1 MPLIQTSGPGHQI
14 RKGGKQLFT
23 FELHHLAGDNTR
35 KVWGLASSPDI
46 DREGEV
52 ILKAA
57 IQESLKDFM
66 ALPIMHLNHTERSIG
81 WFTKAEFRGQ
91 DLYVEGQIKPTSD
104 CDKVWE
110 DIENGVLSQW
120 SIYGDRVEATPSCAL
135 DPSMRTEA
143 CFTKALDLYSISLC
157 DKNTAINSK
166 TFAEVVKSIS
176 KSLKAQ
182 GPARK
187 ATDSASHMI
196 HPTTDGKYPKKG
208 KAGIA
213 MVEEP
218 EKKPNFPMKDASN
231 GPSQEEQP
239 SAENAGGVEGAG
251 EGETGGDTNAVI
263 ALLTQI
269 VERLQSLE
277 SSLGLYKSEQK
288 PEDEMKETPEEEK
301 EEEIVKSPCAKKA
314 EAAEVPVVAEVS
326 EITKADLGKI
336 AKAEARISE
345 LEAQLT
351 KLMKSTPRVP
361 EVVVLDPT
369 LNKAMAKDDKGNMQ
383 PIEKAYGSSNISG
396 FARLFK

>member
-1 MPLIQTSGPGHQI
+1 MPLLTTGPGHQL

-23 FELHHLAGDNTR
+23 FELHHLAENNER
-35 KVWGLASSPDI
+35 KVWGMASSPDI

-52 ILKAA
+52 IMKAA
-57 IQESLKDFM
+57 IEKSLHNFM

-91 DLYVEGQIKPTSD
+91 DLYVEGRIKPTSD
-104 CDKVWE
+104 CDPVWD
-110 DIENGVLSQW
+110 DIEKGTLNQW

-135 DPSMRTEA
+135 DPSMRNKA
-143 CFTKALDLYSISLC
+143 CITNALDLYSISLC
-157 DKNTAINSK
+157 DKGTAINSR
-166 TFAEVVKSIS
+166 TFAEVVKSIINQ
-176 KSLKAQ
+176 KKQAQ
-182 GPARK
+182 GLGTAKK
-187 ATDSASHMI
+187 ATDSASNLI

-208 KAGIA
+208 SK
-213 MVEEP
+213 MVPEP

-263 ALLTQI
+263 DLLTQI

-277 SSLGLYKSEQK
+277 SSLGLYKSEEK
-288 PEDEMKETPEEEK
+288 PKMEDPEEKK

-314 EAAEVPVVAEVS
+314 EAATVPAPT
-326 EITKADLGKI
+326 EITKAELGQI
-336 AKAEARISE
+336 AKAEARITV

-351 KLMKSTPRVP
+351 KIMKSTPKLP
-361 EVVVLDPT
+361 EVVVLDPK
-369 LNKAMAKDDKGNMQ
+369 LNQAMARDDKGNMQ
-383 PIEKAYGSSNISG
+383 PIEKSAGSSNISG
-396 FARLFK
+396 FGRLFK